1 MDKIINFPKGAEIPL
16 QHTEQFFESARQLS
30 EFIKGLPLPLPDN
43 DRLIALILSQME
55 DGTKDAFVQG
65 FHMGREFEE
74 WEKKK

>member
-1 MDKIINFPKGAEIPL
+1 MEKIINFPKGAEIPL

-55 DGTKDAFVQG
+55 DGTK
-65 FHMGREFEE
+65 GRICTRFPYGT
-74 WEKKK
+74 